1 MAKSL
6 DKVLQADGSYKWEL
20 VDSWD
25 PSSETSESL
34 LQKPAVKKPAA
45 KKAKASKV
53 DRVNSF
59 LIMEEQVIQETP
71 VAS

>member
-6 DKVLQADGSYKWEL
+6 DRVLQADGSYKWEL

-25 PSSETSESL
+25 PSSERSA
-34 LQKPAVKKPAA
+34 KPAEKPAAKKPAA

-53 DRVNSF
+53 TESTDS
-59 LIMEEQVIQETP
+59 
-71 VAS
+71 

>member
-25 PSSETSESL
+25 PASEKKAEAVA
-34 LQKPAVKKPAA
+34 KPAAKKPAT

-53 DRVNSF
+53 
-59 LIMEEQVIQETP
+59 EE
-71 VAS
+71 

>member
-25 PSSETSESL
+25 PSSEKSAKPAA
-34 LQKPAVKKPAA
+34 KPAVKKPAT

-53 DRVNSF
+53 TESTDS
-59 LIMEEQVIQETP
+59 
-71 VAS
+71 

>member
-25 PSSETSESL
+25 PASENKAEAAT
-34 LQKPAVKKPAA
+34 KPAA
-45 KKAKASKV
+45 KPKATKKTKASKV
-53 DRVNSF
+53 
-59 LIMEEQVIQETP
+59 EE
-71 VAS
+71 

>member
-25 PSSETSESL
+25 PSSEKS
-34 LQKPAVKKPAA
+34 AKPAA
-45 KKAKASKV
+45 KNLLLKSLPPKKQRLV
-53 DRVNSF
+53 R
-59 LIMEEQVIQETP
+59 
-71 VAS
+71 

>member
-25 PSSETSESL
+25 PSSEKSA
-34 LQKPAVKKPAA
+34 KPAAKPAA
-45 KKAKASKV
+45 KKTTVKKTKTSKV
-53 DRVNSF
+53 TESTDS
-59 LIMEEQVIQETP
+59 
-71 VAS
+71 

>member
-25 PSSETSESL
+25 PASEKKAEAAE
-34 LQKPAVKKPAA
+34 KPEAKPKAT

-53 DRVNSF
+53 A
-59 LIMEEQVIQETP
+59 E
-71 VAS
+71 

>member
-25 PSSETSESL
+25 PSSETSA
-34 LQKPAVKKPAA
+34 KPAAKPAA

-53 DRVNSF
+53 
-59 LIMEEQVIQETP
+59 EE
-71 VAS
+71 

>member
-25 PSSETSESL
+25 PSSEKSA
-34 LQKPAVKKPAA
+34 KPAAKPAAKKPAA

-53 DRVNSF
+53 
-59 LIMEEQVIQETP
+59 EE
-71 VAS
+71 

>member
-25 PSSETSESL
+25 PNSEKKE
-34 LQKPAVKKPAA
+34 QPAAKPAA
-45 KKAKASKV
+45 KPKTTKKTKASKV
-53 DRVNSF
+53 
-59 LIMEEQVIQETP
+59 EE
-71 VAS
+71 

>member
-25 PSSETSESL
+25 PSSEKSATPAAK
-34 LQKPAVKKPAA
+34 KPAAKKPAA

-53 DRVNSF
+53 TESTDS
-59 LIMEEQVIQETP
+59 
-71 VAS
+71 

>member
-25 PSSETSESL
+25 PSSETS
-34 LQKPAVKKPAA
+34 AKPAA
-45 KKAKASKV
+45 KPATKAKTTRKTKASKV
-53 DRVNSF
+53 
-59 LIMEEQVIQETP
+59 EE
-71 VAS
+71 

>member
-25 PSSETSESL
+25 PSSETSA
-34 LQKPAVKKPAA
+34 KPASKPAA
-45 KKAKASKV
+45 KAKTTRKTKASKV
-53 DRVNSF
+53 
-59 LIMEEQVIQETP
+59 EE
-71 VAS
+71 

>member
-25 PSSETSESL
+25 PSSETS
-34 LQKPAVKKPAA
+34 AKPAA
-45 KKAKASKV
+45 KPAAKAKTTRKTKASKV
-53 DRVNSF
+53 
-59 LIMEEQVIQETP
+59 EE
-71 VAS
+71 

>member
-25 PSSETSESL
+25 PSSEKSA
-34 LQKPAVKKPAA
+34 KPAAKKPAAKKPAA

-53 DRVNSF
+53 
-59 LIMEEQVIQETP
+59 EE
-71 VAS
+71 

>member
-25 PSSETSESL
+25 PSSEKKAEA
-34 LQKPAVKKPAA
+34 PAKPAA
-45 KKAKASKV
+45 KPKTTRKTKASKV
-53 DRVNSF
+53 
-59 LIMEEQVIQETP
+59 EE
-71 VAS
+71 

>member
-25 PSSETSESL
+25 PASEKKAEPAA
-34 LQKPAVKKPAA
+34 KPAAKKPAA

-53 DRVNSF
+53 TESTDS
-59 LIMEEQVIQETP
+59 
-71 VAS
+71 